1 MPPTAAYFRNQAQR
15 LREIAR
21 SPQTRLSAQLLE
33 MASELER
40 RADELDKQTTAG
52 EALRDTRHDPRDIQA
67 DRSQHHYDS
76 RDPAA
81 EP

>member
-1 MPPTAAYFRNQAQR
+1 MPQTAAYFRNQAQR

-21 SPQTRLSAQLLE
+21 NHQTGLSARLIE
-33 MASELER
+33 MASELETK
-40 RADELDKQTTAG
+40 ADELDKQTTAG
-52 EALRDTRHDPRDIQA
+52 EALRDTLHDPRDIHA
-67 DRSQHHYDS
+67 DRSQDHYDG